1 MKSHITPKIKNL
13 LEAENMDE
21 ARFDF
26 EFVNSVEP
34 KGDRKTGQLY
44 YAPEIPDDWLHRPSS
59 FAEVAKVSIFWA
71 EVFQELKEPNDQWW
85 TFAPNP
91 PEDYVESGSWG
102 YCLVRE
108 GKIIYRV
115 VEIVS

>member
-1 MKSHITPKIKNL
+1 MKSHITPKITRTYSRLKI
-13 LEAENMDE
+13 MDE

-71 EVFQELKEPNDQWW
+71 EVFQELKEPNYQKVVDLSS
-85 TFAPNP
+85 NP

-102 YCLVRE
+102 
-108 GKIIYRV
+108 
-115 VEIVS
+115 IVLCERGRL